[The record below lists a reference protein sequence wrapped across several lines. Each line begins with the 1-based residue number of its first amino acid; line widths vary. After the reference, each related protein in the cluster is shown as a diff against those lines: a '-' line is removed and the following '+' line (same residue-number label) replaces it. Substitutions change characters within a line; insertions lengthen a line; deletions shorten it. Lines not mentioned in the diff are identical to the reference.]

1 MNNLGYLFA
10 AYTVI
15 FAAIFIYSWLMSS
28 RQKKLDRKIDELKEL
43 LKDSSRR

>member
-1 MNNLGYLFA
+1 MNNLNFLFA

-15 FAAIFIYSWLMSS
+15 FAAIFVYTWLMSA
-28 RQKKLDRKIDELKEL
+28 RQKTLERKIDELKEL